1 MPHHLSKSILAAIP
15 FAFALVL
22 AHAPS
27 EVLARAA
34 DPRPATIP
42 MQLTVDTSEVERGY
56 VHVSERIAV
65 TPGALTLVYPKWIP
79 GEHAPSG
86 PIANVA
92 GLEIHAG
99 SQRLAWV
106 RDLVD
111 LYAYRVVVPA
121 GITALDV
128 RFDYLAA
135 NAGNYSSARLATP
148 NMLTITWNK
157 FVIYPLVDDVATI
170 DVTPKLVLPGSDWQ
184 YGTALAA
191 TGRSGA
197 TVAFAPVTLNK
208 LVDSPLDAGIN
219 KRSWPLGS
227 IADAPIELDVFADT
241 PEELEATPERVE
253 GYRRLVTQMGALYG
267 ARHFDRYTFL
277 LTLSDEMPGNG
288 VEHHQSSDDGTGG
301 DFFTD
306 PKSFV
311 TDATLLTH
319 EFNHSWDGKYRRP
332 ADLATTNF
340 QVPMIDD
347 LLWVYEGMTQH
358 YGELQSERAGLWTK
372 QQWLDSLA
380 GTWAQLD
387 STTGRLTR
395 SLVDTATSGPFLY
408 AAPRELSSA
417 RRRVDFY
424 PEGEMMWI
432 LADETIRAQT
442 HGAKTLDDFTRTF
455 FGAPSSGPITKTYT
469 RGDVVAA
476 LDALAPND
484 WNAFF
489 TKWIDGIAPHP
500 PDIFERGGYRL
511 VYAAKPTD
519 FYKTANAQRH
529 TLDARYSLGII
540 ARSDGTIGDVIEGSV
555 ANKAGIG
562 VGVKIAAIDGRAL
575 SAEGSQR
582 QLDDALVAH
591 ERTTVPIHLL
601 LLGGGIYRDVA
612 FAYRGGPRYPRLE
625 RMPGTPDVLSDIA
638 KPLAP

>member
-1 MPHHLSKSILAAIP
+1 MQFRSLRAAIAAGLFSLS
-15 FAFALVL
+15 FAFVPA
-22 AHAPS
+22 AG
-27 EVLARAA
+27 RAQA
-34 DPRPATIP
+34 AGAQPPGRVP

-56 VHVSERIAV
+56 VHVSERIGVA
-65 TPGALTLVYPKWIP
+65 PGPLTLVYPKWIP

-92 GLEIHAG
+92 GLEIRAG
-99 SQRLAWV
+99 GRRLAWV

-111 LYAYRVVVPA
+111 LYAYHVNVPA
-121 GITALDV
+121 GTATLDV
-128 RFDYLAA
+128 GFDYLAA
-135 NAGNYSSARLATP
+135 NEGNYSSARLATP

-157 FVIYPLVDDVATI
+157 FVIYPLVNDVATI
-170 DVTPKLVLPGSDWQ
+170 DVTPRLVLPGGDWQ
-184 YGTALAA
+184 YGCALSQTSRTA
-191 TGRSGA
+191 A

-227 IADAPIELDVFADT
+227 ISGAPVELDVFADT
-241 PEELEATPERVE
+241 PEELEAAPAQIDA
-253 GYRRLVTQMGALYG
+253 YRRLVAQMGALYG
-267 ARHFDRYTFL
+267 ARHFDHYTFL

-288 VEHHQSSDDGTGG
+288 VEHHQSSDDGTDG
-301 DFFTD
+301 DFFTN

-311 TDATLLTH
+311 TEATLLPH

-347 LLWVYEGMTQH
+347 LLWAYEGMTQH
-358 YGELQSERAGLWTK
+358 YGELESERAGLWTK

-380 GTWAQLD
+380 GTWALLD
-387 STTGRLTR
+387 TTTGRRTR

-432 LADETIRAQT
+432 LADETIRART
-442 HGAKTLDDFTRTF
+442 HGAKTLDDFTRAF
-455 FGAPSSGPITKTYT
+455 FGAPDTGPATKTYT
-469 RGDVVAA
+469 RDDVVAA
-476 LDALAPND
+476 LRAVVPFD
-484 WNAFF
+484 WSGFF
-489 TKWIDGIAPHP
+489 TTWVDEIAPHP

-511 VYAAKPTD
+511 VYAAKPTE
-519 FYKTANAQRH
+519 FYKTENAQRH
-529 TLDARYSLGII
+529 TLDARYSLGIV
-540 ARSDGTIGDVIEGSV
+540 ARGDGTIGDVIEGSA

-575 SAEGSQR
+575 SAEEAQT

-591 ERTTVPIHLL
+591 ERTAAPIHVL
-601 LLGGGIYRDVA
+601 LLGGGVYRDVA
-612 FAYRGGPRYPRLE
+612 VAYRGGPRYPRLE
-625 RMPGTPDVLSDIA
+625 RIPGTPDVLSDIA
-638 KPLAP
+638 KPLGR